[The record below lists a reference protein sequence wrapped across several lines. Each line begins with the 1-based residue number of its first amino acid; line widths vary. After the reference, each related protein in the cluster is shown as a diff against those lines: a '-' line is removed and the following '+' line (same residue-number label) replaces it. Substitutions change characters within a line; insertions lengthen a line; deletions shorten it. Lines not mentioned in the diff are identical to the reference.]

1 MPAFANDRSMASRSA
16 LPFTPDN
23 ADPATLPTPGLRRRL
38 AAMLYEGVVLFG
50 VLMVSGLLFSILT
63 DQRHALHGKVELQ
76 AFLFAMLGLYFSW
89 FWVHSGQTVAMK
101 TWHVRV
107 VGQDGRV
114 LTWPRALARYTLSWL
129 WFLPALGVAAALGLH
144 TSGQYTL
151 ALLGGAACY
160 AALAWWLPDRQ
171 FLHDRICQTRLVT
184 WRPAPR
190 RR

>member
-1 MPAFANDRSMASRSA
+1 MASRTA
-16 LPFTPDN
+16 LPYTPED

-50 VLMVSGLLFSILT
+50 VLMVSGLLFSTLT
-63 DQRHALHGKVELQ
+63 NQRHALQGRVELQ
-76 AFLFAMLGLYFSW
+76 GFLFVMLGLYFAW

-107 VGQDGRV
+107 VRLDGRP
-114 LTWPRALARYTLSWL
+114 LGWPKAIIRYALSWL
-129 WFLPALGVAAALGLH
+129 WFLPALGVAAALKLH
-144 TSGQYTL
+144 SSSDYTL
-151 ALLGGAACY
+151 SLLAGVIVY
-160 AALAWWLPDRQ
+160 AALTRLLPDRQ
-171 FLHDRICQTRLVT
+171 FLHDRLCQTRLVT

>member
-1 MPAFANDRSMASRSA
+1 MATRSA
-16 LPFTPDN
+16 LPYTPED
-23 ADPATLPTPGLRRRL
+23 ADPASLPTPGLRRRL

-63 DQRHALHGKVELQ
+63 DQRHALHGKVALQ
-76 AFLFAMLGLYFSW
+76 VFLFVILGLYFAW

-107 VGQDGRV
+107 IRQDGHA
-114 LTWPRALARYTLSWL
+114 LTWPHALARYVLSWL
-129 WFLPALGVAAALGLH
+129 WFLPALGVAAALGWH

-151 ALLGGAACY
+151 ALLAGATLY
-160 AALAWWLPDRQ
+160 AALSQWLPDRQ

-190 RR
+190 QR

>member
-1 MPAFANDRSMASRSA
+1 MASLSA
-16 LPFTPDN
+16 LPYTPED
-23 ADPATLPTPGLRRRL
+23 ADPATLSTPGLRRRL

-76 AFLFAMLGLYFSW
+76 VFLFAILGLYFSW

-107 VGQDGRV
+107 VRRDGRV
-114 LTWPRALARYTLSWL
+114 LAWPHALARYALSWL
-129 WFLPALGVAAALGLH
+129 WFLPALGMAAALGLR

-151 ALLGGAACY
+151 ALLAGAAFY
-160 AALAWWLPDRQ
+160 AALSYRLPDRQ

>member
-1 MPAFANDRSMASRSA
+1 MPTRTA
-16 LPFTPDN
+16 LPYTPEN

-50 VLMVSGLLFSILT
+50 VLMVSGLLFST
-63 DQRHALHGKVELQ
+63 VTNQRHALQGRVELQ
-76 AFLFAMLGLYFSW
+76 GFLFAMLGLYFAW

-107 VGQDGRV
+107 VRQDGQPLGWRQ
-114 LTWPRALARYTLSWL
+114 ALARYVLSWL
-129 WFLPALGVAAALGLH
+129 WFLPALGVTATLKLH
-144 TSGQYTL
+144 SSGDYTL
-151 ALLGGAACY
+151 VLLAGMIAY
-160 AALAWWLPDRQ
+160 AALAHFLPDRQ
-171 FLHDRICQTRLVT
+171 FLHDRLCQTRLVT